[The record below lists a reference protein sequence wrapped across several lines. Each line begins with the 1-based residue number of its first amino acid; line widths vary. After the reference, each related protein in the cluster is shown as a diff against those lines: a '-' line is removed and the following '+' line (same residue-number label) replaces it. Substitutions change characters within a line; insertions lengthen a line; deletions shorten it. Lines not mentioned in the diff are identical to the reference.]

1 MSSYLNIYSRIHLVE
16 SNKDIDV
23 CILSFSRNS
32 DVYQAFNE
40 NYNLYSSDATKTEI
54 TSDMIGNILS
64 NIQKELNE
72 TKDSY
77 MIYLETKSQDIE
89 SISYKKEYMKEL
101 QTNIDKI
108 EVILEMIQEVE
119 FNKGYEHKEPYIIG
133 IYAYID

>member
-16 SNKDIDV
+16 LNRDIDV

-32 DVYQAFNE
+32 DIYQAFDE
-40 NYNLYSSDATKTEI
+40 NYSLYSSDATKTEI
-54 TSDMIGNILS
+54 TSDMIDNILS
-64 NIQKELNE
+64 SIQKELNE

-77 MIYLETKSQDIE
+77 IIYLETNSQDIE
-89 SISYKKEYMKEL
+89 SISYKKEYMREL

-108 EVILEMIQEVE
+108 EVISEMIQEVE
-119 FNKGYEHKEPYIIG
+119 LYKNCEHKEPYITG